1 MSQHQQIT
9 RPYLPRAC
17 KEKKKQQQELTFNQ
31 QYIKI
36 IQDFYSLVFNN
47 WLHIT
52 PRDIKK
58 YDILCQKGIVF
69 ELKRYALLRNPD
81 TTWLNAPFYTIADE
95 ISCVY
100 DRDSNLYGICV
111 DIREFGSRSATMAV
125 TVVSLL

>member
-1 MSQHQQIT
+1 MNRT

-17 KEKKKQQQELTFNQ
+17 KEEKKQQLTFNQ

-36 IQDFYSLVFNN
+36 IQDFYSTAFNN

-52 PRDIKK
+52 PRDINK

-69 ELKRYALLRNPD
+69 ELKRYPLIRNPD
-81 TTWLNAPFYTIADE
+81 KTWLNAPFYTIADE
-95 ISCVY
+95 ISCIY
-100 DRDSNLYGICV
+100 DRDSNSCGICV
-111 DIREFGSRSATMAV
+111 DIREFGSHSATMAV